1 LLGVL
6 IHEVRPR
13 KQGVG
18 CDEQAVEVCGRFLIF
33 FLIVFFFFLVFFL
46 IGVRGLKVFFVEIC
60 WLVMSS
66 RVIEINN
73 EVRS

>member
-1 LLGVL
+1 MLGVL

-18 CDEQAVEVCGRFLIF
+18 CDEQAVEVCGRFLI
-33 FLIVFFFFLVFFL
+33 IFFFFFFVFFL
-46 IGVRGLKVFFVEIC
+46 IRVRGLKVFLVEIC
-60 WLVMSS
+60 WQVMGS
-66 RVIEINN
+66 RVIKISN